1 MINTVIDLI
10 NMQFDGIVKDQI
22 TLGLVQR
29 VYRSNSGD
37 VIDFMP
43 GIIKDDGEAIYAG
56 IDDIKS
62 LTIYHKTNAASLA
75 FSARGGFG
83 DARQSEDTIICNLI
97 AAWDTRKV
105 KIQAVDML
113 LLLRSRIPQGI
124 GGIPEIKDVVITPSG
139 ALLNTKQVFDTEYSI
154 GASGYLLPLYI
165 NFIQINYTI
174 LLRYDQSCINKCI
187 DCSN

>member
-1 MINTVIDLI
+1 MINTIIDLI
-10 NMQFDGIVKDQI
+10 NVQFDGIIHDQT

-29 VYRSNSGD
+29 VYRLNSGD

-56 IDDIKS
+56 IDDIQS

-83 DARQSEDTIICNLI
+83 DARQSEDTIACNLI
-97 AAWDTRKV
+97 AAWDTRKI
-105 KIQAVDML
+105 KLQAVDML

-124 GGIPEIKDVVITPSG
+124 RGIPEIKDAIITPNG
-139 ALLNTKQVFDTEYSI
+139 AILNTKQVFDSEYSI
-154 GASGYLLPLYI
+154 GSSGYLLPLYI

-174 LLRYDQSCINKCI
+174 LLRYDQECINKCI
-187 DCSN
+187 SC